1 MTMRNAFET
10 LATESKQD
18 DLNALVEALNTASAS
33 ILAAVQA
40 INDKV
45 TACNTGAVTVSNS
58 PTVSLDSTSLAALEN
73 ISAAVSGT
81 VSVSGSVEVSNDL
94 GNAMPVAVSG
104 TPTVSLD
111 ATSLSAL
118 ESITAAVSGTVG
130 VSGSVEITNDAG
142 NAIPVSLAA
151 VPAHSVSIS
160 NSPTVAID
168 TASLAALESV
178 TISNQIAQPLTLA
191 QLQGD
196 DVKVSLDG
204 ESVAISNFPASQP
217 VTGLDGSPVVT
228 TQSPPPFMRVGFAE
242 VGSGLQGLAASKLS
256 VIQTGSGMAVNQS
269 GGNLVITTGTTA
281 NSETVIRSVDTF
293 SGSLLARAKT
303 ILSQRIA
310 NNTFRLELADLV
322 GESLAF
328 TCNSATSIT
337 VTFPTENPFAANSVG
352 QFVRLSCI
360 SGAAGIPGRFA
371 IAAVSGLTVNLTVAS
386 WPASG
391 SGTLTMY
398 GHNWIALEYSGT
410 TATNALFDAQRRGWS
425 SGNTTATIN
434 TTASPGHVAQL
445 AYDVH
450 TAGIADALV
459 ASNTGYQWTQR
470 ASRIEN
476 LPDVDVPLYLF
487 IIAQNGSTAPAST
500 TTWTMGFIQVEDQGR
515 QKVRIASSD
524 PVGSHAMPVQMLN
537 FSTTTTANIGLCAPV
552 LYADTTTVLAASAAY
567 TGTSRDG
574 GTTPSY
580 QRFCARAYADQAGT
594 LTIQDSTDNTT
605 WRAVESIAVAA
616 GETKTLNVP
625 CLARYYR
632 VVYTNGATL
641 QGAFRLTSG
650 YHRI

>member
-18 DLNALVEALNTASAS
+18 DLNTLVEALNTASAS

-40 INDKV
+40 INGKV
-45 TACNTGAVTVSNS
+45 TVCNTGAVTVSNMVGQGL
-58 PTVSLDSTSLAALEN
+58 TDTQLRA
-73 ISAAVSGT
+73 SAV
-81 VSVSGSVEVSNDL
+81 
-94 GNAMPVAVSG
+94 
-104 TPTVSLD
+104 
-111 ATSLSAL
+111 
-118 ESITAAVSGTVG
+118 
-130 VSGSVEITNDAG
+130 
-142 NAIPVSLAA
+142 PVSLAS
-151 VPAHSVSIS
+151 VPAHSVSVL
-160 NSPTVAID
+160 NSPTVALD

-178 TISNQIAQPLTLA
+178 TISNQIVQPLTLA

-217 VTGLDGSPVVT
+217 VTGPLTRNELDGSPVVT
-228 TQSPPPFMRVGFAE
+228 SQSPPPFMRVGFAE
-242 VGSGLQGLAASKLS
+242 VGSGLHGLAASKLS

-398 GHNWIALEYSGT
+398 GHNRIALEYSGT

-500 TTWTMGFIQVEDQGR
+500 TTWTVGFVQVEDQGR

-524 PVGSHAMPVQMLN
+524 PVGSHALPVQMLN
-537 FSTTTTANIGLCAPV
+537 FSTTTTANLGTCAPT

-605 WRAVESIAVAA
+605 WRSVESIAVAA
-616 GETKTLNVP
+616 GETKSLNVQ

-641 QGAFRLTSG
+641 QGAFRLISG

>member
-1 MTMRNAFET
+1 MRNAFET

-18 DLNALVEALNTASAS
+18 DLNTLVEALNTASAS

-40 INDKV
+40 INGKV
-45 TACNTGAVTVSNS
+45 TVCNTGAVTVSNMVGQGL
-58 PTVSLDSTSLAALEN
+58 TDTQLRA
-73 ISAAVSGT
+73 SAV
-81 VSVSGSVEVSNDL
+81 
-94 GNAMPVAVSG
+94 
-104 TPTVSLD
+104 
-111 ATSLSAL
+111 
-118 ESITAAVSGTVG
+118 
-130 VSGSVEITNDAG
+130 
-142 NAIPVSLAA
+142 PVSLAS
-151 VPAHSVSIS
+151 VPAHSVSVL
-160 NSPTVAID
+160 NSPTVALD

-178 TISNQIAQPLTLA
+178 TISNQIVQPLTLA

-217 VTGLDGSPVVT
+217 VTGPLTRNELDGSPVVT
-228 TQSPPPFMRVGFAE
+228 SQSPPPFMRVGFAE
-242 VGSGLQGLAASKLS
+242 VGSGLHGLAASKLS

-398 GHNWIALEYSGT
+398 GHNRIALEYSGT

-500 TTWTMGFIQVEDQGR
+500 TTWTVGFVQVEDQGR

-524 PVGSHAMPVQMLN
+524 PVGSHALPVQMLN
-537 FSTTTTANIGLCAPV
+537 FSTTTTANLGTCAPT

-605 WRAVESIAVAA
+605 WRSVESIAVAA
-616 GETKTLNVP
+616 GETKSLNVQ

-641 QGAFRLTSG
+641 QGAFRLISG

>member
-1 MTMRNAFET
+1 MRNAFET

-40 INDKV
+40 INGKV
-45 TACNTGAVTVSNS
+45 TACNTGAVTVSNMVGQGLTDIQLRSSAVPVSLTSVPAHSVSVSNS
-58 PTVSLDSTSLAALEN
+58 PTVALDATSLAALES
-73 ISAAVSGT
+73 IS
-81 VSVSGSVEVSNDL
+81 
-94 GNAMPVAVSG
+94 
-104 TPTVSLD
+104 
-111 ATSLSAL
+111 
-118 ESITAAVSGTVG
+118 AAVSGTVG
-130 VSGSVEITNDAG
+130 VSGSVEIANESG
-142 NAIPVSLAA
+142 NAIPVSLAS

-160 NSPTVAID
+160 NSPTVALD

-178 TISNQIAQPLTLA
+178 TINNQLDQPLTLA

-217 VTGLDGSPVVT
+217 VTGPLTRSELDGSPVVT
-228 TQSPPPFMRVGFAE
+228 SQSPPPFMRVGFAE

-256 VIQTGSGMAVNQS
+256 VIRTGSGMAVNQS

-281 NSETVIRSVDTF
+281 NSETIIRSVDTF
-293 SGSLLARAKT
+293 SGSLLARVKT

-500 TTWTMGFIQVEDQGR
+500 TTWTVGFVQVEDQGR

-524 PVGSHAMPVQMLN
+524 PVGSHALPVQMLN
-537 FSTTTTANIGLCAPV
+537 FSTTTTANLGTCAPT
-552 LYADTTTVLAASAAY
+552 LYADTTTVLAASTAY

-605 WRAVESIAVAA
+605 WRSVESIAVAA
-616 GETKTLNVP
+616 GETKSLNVQ

-641 QGAFRLTSG
+641 QGAFRLISG

>member
-18 DLNALVEALNTASAS
+18 DLNTLVEALNTASAS

-40 INDKV
+40 INGKV
-45 TACNTGAVTVSNS
+45 TVCNTGAVTVSNMVGQGL
-58 PTVSLDSTSLAALEN
+58 TDTQLRA
-73 ISAAVSGT
+73 SAV
-81 VSVSGSVEVSNDL
+81 
-94 GNAMPVAVSG
+94 
-104 TPTVSLD
+104 
-111 ATSLSAL
+111 
-118 ESITAAVSGTVG
+118 
-130 VSGSVEITNDAG
+130 
-142 NAIPVSLAA
+142 PVSLAS
-151 VPAHSVSIS
+151 VPAHSVSVL
-160 NSPTVAID
+160 NSPTVALD

-178 TISNQIAQPLTLA
+178 TISNQIVQPLTLA

-217 VTGLDGSPVVT
+217 VTGPLTRNELDGSPVVT
-228 TQSPPPFMRVGFAE
+228 SQSPPPFMRVGFAE
-242 VGSGLQGLAASKLS
+242 VGSGLHGLAASKLS

-500 TTWTMGFIQVEDQGR
+500 TTWTVGFVQVEDQGR

-524 PVGSHAMPVQMLN
+524 PVGSHALPVQMLN
-537 FSTTTTANIGLCAPV
+537 FSTTTTANLGTCAPT

-605 WRAVESIAVAA
+605 WRSVESIAVAA
-616 GETKTLNVP
+616 GETKSLNVQ

-641 QGAFRLTSG
+641 QGAFRLISG